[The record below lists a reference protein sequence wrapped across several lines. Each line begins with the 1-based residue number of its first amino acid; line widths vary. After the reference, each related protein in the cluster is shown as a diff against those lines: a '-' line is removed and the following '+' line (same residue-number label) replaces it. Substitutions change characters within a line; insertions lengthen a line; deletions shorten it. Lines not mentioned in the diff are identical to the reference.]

1 MSNKTYILHIGFH
14 EDPRIQNLKNLYPAD
29 DIKKIINSNENEVHI
44 LAPLKLKTRRD
55 LYQNLKRHTSN
66 PIVSILYPM
75 TYMDFA
81 MTHMDF
87 EDLYY
92 SHDENEVKD
101 AYSRMQPPIKFIDC
115 DEIDLP
121 NDHESIYDQESIYD
135 ALMDY
140 VYGNP
145 EVDEHESKHHKETI
159 SEHMGLVVEQINK
172 YFSENHIKNNKLY
185 TILSEAALYHDL
197 GKYWTKRYDKDKV
210 NFNNHENVSAVIF
223 VSEMILMQKQCK
235 QYTYDFQTKTDEE
248 IWYNDDFDDR
258 LIYYNDVE
266 PYFDEFLKT
275 TTQIILNHMFIKN
288 EPVSTKALKR
298 RQLTKDEIEY
308 LKIFSEA
315 DNKGRII

>member
-1 MSNKTYILHIGFH
+1 MSNKTYILHIGFS
-14 EDPRIQNLKNLYPAD
+14 EDPRIQNLTNLYPAD
-29 DIKKIINSNENEVHI
+29 DIKKIINSEENEVHI

-55 LYQNLKRHTSN
+55 LYQNLKRHTNN

-75 TYMDFA
+75 SY
-81 MTHMDF
+81 MDF
-87 EDLYY
+87 EDFYY
-92 SHDENEVKD
+92 SHDENETKD
-101 AYSRMQPPIKFIDC
+101 AYSRMQPPIKTVDC
-115 DEIDLP
+115 DKIDLP
-121 NDHESIYDQESIYD
+121 EDQESIYD
-135 ALMDY
+135 ELMDY

-159 SEHMGLVVEQINK
+159 SEHMGLVVDQINK
-172 YFSENHIKNNKLY
+172 YFNENHIKNDKLY

-258 LIYYNDVE
+258 LIYYNDIE

-288 EPVSTKALKR
+288 EPVSEKALKR
-298 RQLTKDEIEY
+298 RQLTDDEIEY
-308 LKIFSEA
+308 LRIFSEA
-315 DNKGRII
+315 DNKGRVV